1 MTRFVHLTDLHIS
14 HPESGDTMLRTDT
27 PAQVARAV
35 EAIGKLTPAPDF
47 VIASGDLTN
56 IGDAKSYALL
66 QEILAPLS
74 MPVVLALGN
83 HDKRGP
89 FHTAYDTGKG
99 EGPHY
104 HDTILAGLHVITLD
118 TLLPGRVSGTICD
131 EQFAFLTAALDRAP
145 DLPKIIVAHHPP
157 RIDPG
162 ELPWATLDQ
171 AISDRLATLLR
182 GRGVLGILS
191 GHVHINSVR
200 MWHGVPL
207 YVSQGLNST
216 VDLIER
222 EDMRIMEGTGFS
234 LFDLRGSGLTVTFIP
249 LSPNAQEL
257 GRLEVA
263 RLRSFS

>member
-14 HPESGDTMLRTDT
+14 HPDSGDTMLRTDT
-27 PAQVARAV
+27 TAQVVRAV
-35 EAIGKLTPAPDF
+35 EAINRLVPSPDF

-56 IGDAKSYALL
+56 IGDAASYRLV
-66 QEILAPLS
+66 QEVLAPLA

-89 FHTAYDTGKG
+89 FHEVHGTGRG
-99 EGPHY
+99 EGPHF
-104 HDTILAGLHVITLD
+104 HDTVLAGVHVITLD
-118 TLLPGRVSGTICD
+118 TLVPQRVAGAICE
-131 EQFAFLTAALDRAP
+131 EQFAFLTQALDRHP
-145 DLPKIIVAHHPP
+145 GIPKLIVAHHPP
-157 RIDPG
+157 RVDPR

-171 AISDRLATLLR
+171 DSTDRLAAILR

-222 EDMRIMEGTGFS
+222 EDMRIMEGTGMA
-234 LFDLRGSGLTVTFIP
+234 LFDLRASGLTVTFVP
-249 LSPNAQEL
+249 LSPEVREL
-257 GRLEVA
+257 GRLDVA

>member
-14 HPESGDTMLRTDT
+14 HPDSGDTMLRADT
-27 PAQVARAV
+27 PAQVASAV
-35 EAIGKLTPAPDF
+35 AAINRLDPAPDF

-56 IGDAKSYALL
+56 IGDPRSYGLL
-66 QEILAPLS
+66 QDILAPLK

-83 HDKRGP
+83 HDRRDAFHSVFQTGRGDAP
-89 FHTAYDTGKG
+89 HFHDRA
-99 EGPHY
+99 E
-104 HDTILAGLHVITLD
+104 AGLHIITLD
-118 TLLPGRVSGTICD
+118 TLIPGKVSGTIC
-131 EQFAFLTAALDRAP
+131 EGQFAFLAEALERAP
-145 DLPKIIVAHHPP
+145 DLPKVIVAHHPP
-157 RIDPG
+157 RMDPN

-171 AISDRLATLLR
+171 PTSDRLAEVLQ
-182 GRGVLGILS
+182 GRNVLGILS

-222 EDMRIMEGTGFS
+222 EDMRIVEGTGFA
-234 LFDLRGSGLTVTFIP
+234 LFDLRASGLSVTFVP
-249 LSPNAQEL
+249 LTPDAREL
-257 GRLEVA
+257 GRLDVA

>member
-14 HPESGDTMLRTDT
+14 HPDAGDTQLKTDT

-35 EAIGKLTPAPDF
+35 AAVNRLLPAPAF

-56 IGDAKSYALL
+56 IGDALSYALL
-66 QEILAPLS
+66 RDLLVPLA

-83 HDKRGP
+83 HDKRES
-89 FHTAYDTGKG
+89 FHTAFATGKG
-99 EGPHY
+99 DAPHF
-104 HDTILAGLHVITLD
+104 HDTVLAGVHVITLD
-118 TLLPGRVSGTICD
+118 TLVPGRVGGTICD
-131 EQFAFLTAALDRAP
+131 PQFAFLADALDRAP
-145 DLPKIIVAHHPP
+145 GLPKLIVAHHPP

-171 AISDRLATLLR
+171 TATDQLAAMLQ

-200 MWHGVPL
+200 MWHGVPV

-216 VDLIER
+216 VDLLER
-222 EDMRIMEGTGFS
+222 QDMRIVEGTGFA
-234 LFDLRGSGLTVTFIP
+234 LFDLRASGLSATFVP
-249 LSPNAQEL
+249 LLPDAREL
-257 GRLEVA
+257 GRLDVA

>member
-14 HPESGDTMLRTDT
+14 HPESGDTLLRTDT
-27 PAQVARAV
+27 PAQVAHAV
-35 EAIGKLTPAPDF
+35 AAINRLVPAPDF

-56 IGDAKSYALL
+56 IGDDKSYALL
-66 QEILAPLS
+66 QEILAPLQ

-83 HDKRGP
+83 HDKRGA
-89 FHTAYDTGKG
+89 FHTAYATGGG
-99 EGPHY
+99 EGPHF
-104 HDTILAGLHVITLD
+104 HDTVLAGLHVITLD
-118 TLLPGRVSGTICD
+118 TLIPGRVSGTLCD
-131 EQFAFLTAALDRAP
+131 AQFAFLANALAAQP
-145 DLPKIIVAHHPP
+145 DLPKLIVAHHPP
-157 RIDPG
+157 RLHDA

-171 AISDRLATLLR
+171 EATDRLGALLK
-182 GRGVLGILS
+182 GHNVLGILS

-216 VDLIER
+216 VDLVER
-222 EDMRIMEGTGFS
+222 EDMRIVEGTGFA
-234 LFDLRGSGLTVTFIP
+234 LFDLRASGLTVTFVP
-249 LSPNAQEL
+249 LSPTPREL